1 MMAARMNSFTALR
14 PPARASRGFGLAT
27 PARSPRGPLT
37 SAAGRIAALALLL
50 AALGASAGCEAPA
63 GGATAQSKPAP
74 SIFHTESESRKPG
87 GEIDADRVAPRD
99 DIVGIRQ
106 YWSQL
111 PWLRRGDRIVGFQA
125 TVYFVSGE
133 TGKGAF
139 VPGRIFAWVYEVP
152 HAAPSEGERTL
163 LYMWELDEKQ
173 AMGFRVR
180 RVAVMGY
187 YYGMVLAWDE
197 STQIEGKTV
206 DIVFGYQRRDGSI
219 VEGAAKRFKVPVSGA
234 APAAAGAAR
243 G

>member
-1 MMAARMNSFTALR
+1 MAARISSFTGPR
-14 PPARASRGFGLAT
+14 PSAGASRGFGPQT
-27 PARSPRGPLT
+27 PARPARCASTGA
-37 SAAGRIAALALLL
+37 SGRNAALALLL
-50 AALGASAGCEAPA
+50 AALGTSAGCEAPA

-87 GEIDADRVAPRD
+87 GEIDADRVATRD

-152 HAAPSEGERTL
+152 PSAPSQAERNL
-163 LYMWELDEKQ
+163 LYMWELDEQQ

-187 YYGMVLAWDE
+187 HYGMVLAWDE
-197 STQIEGKTV
+197 NTELEGKTIDV
-206 DIVFGYQRRDGSI
+206 VFGYQRRDGSI

>member
-1 MMAARMNSFTALR
+1 MATCTRNVRGYRTRATTSRGVDLVTPGR
-14 PPARASRGFGLAT
+14 PARAAST
-27 PARSPRGPLT
+27 KI
-37 SAAGRIAALALLL
+37 AGRSAVSALLL
-50 AALGASAGCEAPA
+50 AALGVSAGCQAPA

-74 SIFHTESESRKPG
+74 TIFRTESESHKPA
-87 GEIDADRVAPRD
+87 GEIDADRVATRD

-111 PWLRRGDRIVGFQA
+111 PWLRRGDRIVGFQS

-139 VPGRIFAWVYEVP
+139 VPGRIFAWIYEVP
-152 HAAPSEGERTL
+152 RGAASQAERTL
-163 LYMWELDEKQ
+163 LYMWELDEQQ

-187 YYGMVLAWDE
+187 YYGMVLVWDE
-197 STQIEGKTV
+197 NVDLEGKTI

-219 VEGAAKRFKVPVSGA
+219 VEGAAKRFRVPVSGA
-234 APAAAGAAR
+234 APATAGAAR